1 MSGHARMSGGELR
14 AKLDH
19 PVIDADAHVV
29 ECSFALDE
37 YIREIGGPR
46 IYERWSKRPPRYG
59 STKMIWWG
67 APSGKYTADRAMSL
81 LPRFFAERM
90 GECGIDF
97 AHMLTTVGIAT
108 LYERDD
114 EMRQAACRAVNTMY
128 AEMFRDVRDR
138 VRPVAIVPTFTPR
151 EAIRE
156 LDYAVLELGHKAV
169 MIGTEVRKPHREVT
183 ERAPDLAD
191 YGERWE
197 SIAIDPPHDY
207 DPFWQRCVELKVAPI
222 CHTSL
227 IGSQMRRSPS
237 NYVFNHLGMFADG
250 SEHFCRALF
259 MGGVTRRFPALN
271 FAFLEG
277 GVAWALT
284 LLNDIVEH
292 FEKRNVESLLE
303 ILDPEKL
310 DVELLAQLFD
320 RYGDAKLTGGK
331 IRGKPFS
338 PMSDPRRPALFDEF
352 EACGMTKISDLR
364 RLFCDKFYFGCEA
377 DDRMIS
383 VAFDRRLNPV
393 GATLKASFGS
403 DIGHWDVMD
412 AKSILAEAYM
422 LVDAGL
428 ITAEDFCDFT
438 FTNPALLHAGVNPDY
453 YQGTVVEH
461 DVARLMSGLP
471 VTLVVAQQQHDR
483 PG

>member
-1 MSGHARMSGGELR
+1 
-14 AKLDH
+14 
-19 PVIDADAHVV
+19 
-29 ECSFALDE
+29 
-37 YIREIGGPR
+37 
-46 IYERWSKRPPRYG
+46 
-59 STKMIWWG
+59 
-67 APSGKYTADRAMSL
+67 
-81 LPRFFAERM
+81 
-90 GECGIDF
+90 
-97 AHMLTTVGIAT
+97 MLTTVGIAT

-114 EMRQAACRAVNTMY
+114 EVRQAACRAVNTMY
-128 AEMFRDVRDR
+128 ADMFRDVADR
-138 VRPVAIVPTFTPR
+138 VRPVAIVPTFTPQ

-156 LDYAVLELGHKAV
+156 LEYAVLELGHKAV
-169 MIGTEVRKPHREVT
+169 MIGTEVRKPYSQIA
-183 ERAPDLAD
+183 ERAPELGD
-191 YGERWE
+191 YGERWQ

-207 DPFWQRCVELKVAPI
+207 DPFWRRCVELKVAPI

-259 MGGVTRRFPALN
+259 MGGVSRRFPELN

-277 GVAWALT
+277 GVSWALT

-292 FEKRNVESLLE
+292 FEKRNVEDLLE
-303 ILDPEKL
+303 NLDPEKL
-310 DVELLAQLFD
+310 DVELLAGLFD
-320 RYGDAKLTGGK
+320 RYGDSGLTGEK
-331 IRGKPFS
+331 IRAKPFS
-338 PMSDPRRPALFDEF
+338 AMSDPKRPALFNEF

-364 RLFCDKFYFGCEA
+364 ELFCNKFYFGCEA

-393 GATLKASFGS
+393 GVKLNACFGS

-428 ITAEDFCDFT
+428 NTLEDFRDFT
-438 FTNPALLHAGVNPDY
+438 FTNPAKLHTRVNPDY
-453 YQGTVVEH
+453 YKGTAVETE
-461 DVARLMSGLP
+461 VERLMSGLP
-471 VTLVVAQQQHDR
+471 VSLVVAKE
-483 PG
+483 